1 METGKQVKET
11 FRLEEKDHMKLMKE
25 VKNAG
30 INKSEYIRQVLL
42 RNIYNRNPDSNIME
56 QICRLS
62 TECTL
67 ILEECEVNEKQRLL
81 LTKEGKK
88 LWKEL

>member
-11 FRLEEKDHMKLMKE
+11 FRLEEKDHIKLMKE
-25 VKNAG
+25 VKNAV

-42 RNIYNRNPDSNIME
+42 RNIYNRNPDNNIME

-88 LWKEL
+88 LWKGL

>member
-1 METGKQVKET
+1 MEIGKQVKET
-11 FRLEEKDHMKLMKE
+11 FRLEEKDHMKLMEE

-30 INKSEYIRQVLL
+30 VNKSEYIRQVLL
-42 RNIYNRNPDSNIME
+42 RDIYNRNPDSNVME

-88 LWKEL
+88 LWKGL

>member
-11 FRLEEKDHMKLMKE
+11 FRLEEKDHIKLMKE

-42 RNIYNRNPDSNIME
+42 RNIYNRNPDNNIME

-88 LWKEL
+88 LWKGL

>member
-11 FRLEEKDHMKLMKE
+11 FRLEEKDHMKLMEE